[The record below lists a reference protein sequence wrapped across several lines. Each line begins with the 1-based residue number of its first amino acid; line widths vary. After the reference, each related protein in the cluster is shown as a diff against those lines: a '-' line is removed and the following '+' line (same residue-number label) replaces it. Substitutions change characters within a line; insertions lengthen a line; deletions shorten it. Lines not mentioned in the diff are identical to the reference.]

1 MSLIAAQ
8 DIFELCPLI
17 ENINIK
23 LCARSENGVKQL
35 LALVTSEGDVVL
47 HYTYGELTPVV
58 RQIPWFNDA
67 QKKIQAICFDPSATW
82 LLAVSAD
89 CSLYII
95 PALSIVDKK
104 QKVDC
109 KWTLNDVTHFPKSCQ
124 VLDAKPTSIMWWQTF
139 DCNQNA
145 LVGFENGNIVLIS
158 LTDGRCLG
166 SCSIAEPVKLL
177 CLCQDNSLE
186 TVSLLINAAS
196 GQQWKLVL
204 EHHSSSYIWP
214 PDANNQSDDSTR
226 SRLYNLK
233 QLGVDKLAS
242 LRQRLSDARAGRRDS
257 QTSDTTSESSHSESN
272 HSVHSGPEL
281 LPHLCDTFFA
291 PQYARNRYL
300 FSAFY
305 KPTSLLTVHA
315 VDVESAPLYVH
326 KLPQKTTTILLTD
339 RLIYTVNEDSTMI
352 SIISAQL
359 SECRLEGDTEFNSES
374 LVAQFYMEN
383 DNKVLDL
390 FKLTDLSTIR
400 LKKSRD
406 DGRKEKV
413 FELPKTVDDLNVQK
427 PRIDTCVVVTHKSV
441 YRISIRCSPIR
452 KFVEYVTDEND
463 LERAEKI
470 SLIFGLNMQQLLESC
485 GDLLISRGS
494 YHSGIIL
501 YKQAKVHLLKRVLKL
516 AVSADCKTLL
526 KFVHLCLSASKV
538 DMSIATK
545 IHIGNLAVM
554 AYTELILR
562 YGGQQRISNTK
573 DFMNFL
579 VYEEYYDQILAVNVA
594 CQAGHWNVV
603 NLLARS
609 RGLQPEVVSAMG
621 QILQSVRAPKP
632 SDREFVYALSEPSL
646 TQSLL
651 ILGQFS
657 HVIFQY
663 IRTHVDAFPVEI
675 LYRLAA
681 QLDPSQPCAVPL
693 VSRMFHS
700 NKHSSSLDTTIEMV
714 ELDNPDRSIVTV
726 KDMIE
731 TFLTVVVYLTWK
743 TEKTGYESSLLDL
756 IPPPEASPNQPSP
769 PAQLPDL
776 RPLSCGFEHAVVIRN
791 DVAYAMGVS
800 AAGCL
805 GLGPLLTQSSPPRPV
820 RALTEAGVRVLSVS
834 CGKKHTLALTEY
846 GVFAWGSN
854 AYGQLGIGSH
864 VQGSPYPQML
874 TSVSSIKMIHV
885 VAGQYHSLAL
895 SCAGKVYTWGWGIH
909 GQLGHGN
916 CDNLFYPKDLNFP
929 FTVKQIAAGHAHS
942 LILTTEGKL
951 YGFGSNVFGQLESCQ
966 LNTNKS
972 TEPVWVVVMPDMYM
986 PIEKI
991 SSAYFHNIAVRADQ
1005 EVYTWGASPQ
1015 EVRLFQSK
1023 NNQRQNGLSC
1033 KPSDSWKSTVHIY
1046 SSPNGSRI
1054 DQIAVGYR
1062 HSAILQNG
1070 KILWG
1075 KNRDDELCPPT
1086 LRQQDNMNSMFMQ
1099 RFSYVSCGVDYT
1111 MAIDHTG
1118 KLLAWGSPSMAQ
1130 TILGKQMD
1138 DDNRKM
1144 EAKVVLFK
1152 NTKRVVRFPAAT
1164 QSNTNSLPIEVPGLP
1179 TMAITFNTSNHKLL
1193 FSRNFIPYAIR
1204 LVENSAP
1211 TFHQDKSRNFDHIY
1225 HVPKVKFG
1233 QKTLHYAL
1241 EAYYGYYD
1249 TDSILSKCL
1258 EVHNYQ
1264 AAAKIAMLDGHFG
1277 DSLGFQ
1283 LIAFKKHME
1292 TLDLNLRSICVKRN
1306 IEVSEKNRGNVE
1318 LIVKNMREDM
1328 NEKNVMIEKIP
1339 CNSPAHILSS
1349 SSSLDSIRHWGD
1361 EEHQGGCESPCE
1373 VTEVGD
1379 IRQNISQYV
1388 QSLKNDSANPAIIN
1402 SVSKMVSEID
1412 NNQIKT
1418 RDGDCEILFKDKTT
1432 KETIDAASNIVE
1444 FYIKKIYMLE
1454 NHILMQNVL
1463 LRCIDFWLRN
1473 NLPVPVLESVLLKNL
1488 DKYFYPLSILLFCKN
1503 IGNNLDEVSKEDAM
1517 VKPTS
1522 SGFLKEFSTKF
1533 CLQLCSMVLENVD
1546 KS

>member
-1 MSLIAAQ
+1 MSLNAAQ

-17 ENINIK
+17 ENIDIK
-23 LCARSENGVKQL
+23 LCARCENGVKQL
-35 LALVTSEGDVVL
+35 LALVTSGGDLVL
-47 HYTYGELTPVV
+47 HYAYGELTPVL
-58 RQIPWFNDA
+58 RRIPWLNDS
-67 QKKIQAICFDPSATW
+67 QKTIQAICFDPSATW
-82 LLAVSAD
+82 LLAVCIDS
-89 CSLYII
+89 SLYII

-109 KWTLNDVTHFPKSCQ
+109 KWSLNDTTYFPKHPQ
-124 VLDAKPTSIMWWQTF
+124 VPDAKPTSIIWWQTF

-166 SCSIAEPVKLL
+166 SCSIGEPVKLL

-186 TVSLLINAAS
+186 TVSLLINAES

-204 EHHSSSYIWP
+204 EHHSSGYIWP

-233 QLGVDKLAS
+233 QMGVDKLAS
-242 LRQRLSDARAGRRDS
+242 LRQRFSDARGGRRDS

-326 KLPQKTTTILLTD
+326 KLPQRTSAILLTD
-339 RLIYTVNEDSTMI
+339 RLIYTVNDDNTII
-352 SIISAQL
+352 SVLSAQL
-359 SECRLEGDTEFNSES
+359 SECRLEGDAEFNNEA

-383 DNKVLDL
+383 DKRILQM
-390 FKLTDLSTIR
+390 FKLSDLSAIR
-400 LKKSRD
+400 LKKNRD
-406 DGRKEKV
+406 DGKKDKL
-413 FELPKTVDDLNVQK
+413 FELPKTVDDLNIQK
-427 PRIDTCVVVTHKSV
+427 PRIDTCVVVTQRSV
-441 YRISIRCSPIR
+441 YKISIRCSPI
-452 KFVEYVTDEND
+452 KTFVEYVTDEND

-470 SLIFGLNMQQLLESC
+470 SLIFGLNIQQLLEGC

-562 YGGQQRISNTK
+562 YGGQQRVSNTK

-579 VYEEYYDQILAVNVA
+579 CYEEYYDQILAVNVA

-603 NLLARS
+603 SLLATT

-621 QILQSVRAPKP
+621 QILQSARAPKP
-632 SDREFVYALSEPSL
+632 TDREFVYALSEPSL
-646 TQSLL
+646 SQSLL
-651 ILGQFS
+651 ILGQCS
-657 HVIFQY
+657 QVIFQY
-663 IRTHVDAFPVEI
+663 IRTHVAAFPVEI

-700 NKHSSSLDTTIEMV
+700 NKHSSSLDTTIEML
-714 ELDNPDRSIVTV
+714 ELDNPDRSNVTV
-726 KDMIE
+726 RDMIE
-731 TFLTVVVYLTWK
+731 TFLTVAVYLTWK
-743 TEKTGYESSLLDL
+743 TEKTSYDSSLLDL
-756 IPPPEASPNQPSP
+756 VHPPDSPSP
-769 PAQLPDL
+769 EHSAKVPIPDL
-776 RPLSCGFEHAVVIRN
+776 RPLSCGFEHAAVIRN

-805 GLGPLLTQSSPPRPV
+805 GLGPMLTQSSPPQPV
-820 RALTEAGVRVLSVS
+820 RALAEAGVRVLSVS
-834 CGKKHTLALTEY
+834 CGRKHTLALTDY
-846 GVFAWGSN
+846 GVYAWGSN
-854 AYGQLGIGSH
+854 AYGQLGLGSH
-864 VQGSPYPQML
+864 VQESPYPQML
-874 TSVSSIKMIHV
+874 TSITAIKMIDV

-895 SCAGKVYTWGWGIH
+895 SSAGQVYTWGWGIH
-909 GQLGHGN
+909 GQLGQGN
-916 CDNLFYPKDLNFP
+916 CDNLFYPKLLNLP

-951 YGFGSNVFGQLESCQ
+951 YGFGSNVFGQLESCH
-966 LNTNKS
+966 LDANKS
-972 TEPVWVVVMPDMYM
+972 AEPVWVVVMPDMYM

-991 SSAYFHNIAVRADQ
+991 ATAYFHNIAVRTDQ
-1005 EVYTWGASPQ
+1005 EVFTWGASPQ

-1023 NNQRQNGLSC
+1023 NNQRQNGVSC
-1033 KPSDSWKSTVHIY
+1033 NPSDSWKSTVHIY
-1046 SSPNGSRI
+1046 SGSKNSRI
-1054 DQIAVGYR
+1054 DQVAVGYR
-1062 HSAILQNG
+1062 HSAILQSG

-1075 KNRDDELCPPT
+1075 KNRDEELCQPT
-1086 LRQQDNMNSMFMQ
+1086 LRQQDNMNSIFMQ
-1099 RFSYVSCGVDYT
+1099 RFKYVSCGLDYT

-1144 EAKVVLFK
+1144 EAKVAFFK
-1152 NTKRVVRFPAAT
+1152 NTKRVVRFPASS

-1179 TMAITFNTSNHKLL
+1179 TMAITFNPTNHKLL
-1193 FSRNFIPYAIR
+1193 FSRNFIPYAVR
-1204 LVENSAP
+1204 LIENSSP
-1211 TFHQDKSRNFDHIY
+1211 TFQAGKSGSFDHIY
-1225 HVPKVKFG
+1225 DVPKVKYG
-1233 QKTLHYAL
+1233 HKTLHYAL
-1241 EAYYGYYD
+1241 ETYYGFYD
-1249 TDSILSKCL
+1249 TDTILSKCL

-1264 AAAKIAMLDGHFG
+1264 AAAKMAILGGHFG

-1283 LIAFKKHME
+1283 LIAFKKYME
-1292 TLDLNLRSICVKRN
+1292 TLDLNLRVKR
-1306 IEVSEKNRGNVE
+1306 S
-1318 LIVKNMREDM
+1318 KNMREDM
-1328 NEKNVMIEKIP
+1328 NEKNLMSEKIP
-1339 CNSPAHILSS
+1339 CQSPAHILSS
-1349 SSSLDSIRHWGD
+1349 SSSLDSIRQWGE

-1373 VTEVGD
+1373 VPEIGD
-1379 IRQNISQYV
+1379 IRQNVSQYV
-1388 QSLKNDSANPAIIN
+1388 QSLKNDVPAAIN
-1402 SVSKMVSEID
+1402 SVSKMVSEVD
-1412 NNQIKT
+1412 NVQIKLK
-1418 RDGDCEILFKDKTT
+1418 DAEYEILIKDKTT
-1432 KETIDAASNIVE
+1432 KGIIDAASHIVE

-1463 LRCIDFWLRN
+1463 LRCIDFWLKN
-1473 NLPVPVLESVLLKNL
+1473 SLPVPVLESVLLKNL

-1503 IGNNLDEVSKEDAM
+1503 IGNNLDEISKDEN
-1517 VKPTS
+1517 VIKPTSS

-1533 CLQLCSMVLENVD
+1533 CLQLCSMVLENVN